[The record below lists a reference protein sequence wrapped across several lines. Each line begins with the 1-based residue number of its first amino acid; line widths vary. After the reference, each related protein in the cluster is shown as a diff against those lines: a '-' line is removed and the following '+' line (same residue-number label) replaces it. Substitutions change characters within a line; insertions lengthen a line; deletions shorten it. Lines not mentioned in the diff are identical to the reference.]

1 MMTPQEFRVL
11 SNEKVSDGL
20 GGSATTEVEVST
32 VNGWIDLM
40 SGTDERRNQN
50 AFTEDSTHVLIT
62 DGYTVDMSEITDKMV
77 VSDTTKIYQITYVDN
92 PLGINHHLEIYLKV
106 K

>member
-1 MMTPQEFRVL
+1 MMIPKTFTI
-11 SNEKVSDGL
+11 NEAIKTTDGL
-20 GGSATTEVEVST
+20 GGSISVPKEICK

-40 SGTDERRNQN
+40 SGTDDRRNQN

-62 DGYTVDMSEITDKMV
+62 DGYSVGLSVITDKMV
-77 VSDTTKIYQITYVDN
+77 VSDTVKTYQITYVDN